1 MTRDDDLTQRLG
13 ELAPPPMSPALAG
26 AAASAAPVRT
36 RVPIRS
42 FAVLLAVALLLAVG
56 VVAALGLRPDAAA
69 LPLPWLVGFGA
80 VFAIAGP
87 FLLARAILP
96 PAGQVLPSP
105 ARAARSALVVAV
117 GLVVLGLVATID
129 APGVTVQAR
138 SFTRGFLHCA
148 GFSLRIIL
156 PILLAG
162 GLVLR
167 RVYPMGAGQVAAGI
181 GAAAGAWAGL
191 VLHLICPLGGPAHVG
206 FAHGGAAA
214 IGGALG
220 ALLLTRVLR

>member
-1 MTRDDDLTQRLG
+1 MSQDDHLTRQLG

-36 RVPIRS
+36 RVPVRS
-42 FAVLLAVALLLAVG
+42 FAFVAAVALLLAVG
-56 VVAALGLRPDAAA
+56 VVAFLGLRRDAAA

-80 VFAIAGP
+80 VFALAGP

-105 ARAARSALVVAV
+105 ARAGRSALVVAV

-129 APGVTVQAR
+129 APGVTVQPR
-138 SFTRGFLHCA
+138 SFTQGFLHCA
-148 GFSLRIIL
+148 GISLPLIL

-162 GLVLR
+162 ALVLR

-191 VLHLICPLGGPAHVG
+191 VLHLICPIGGPAHVG
-206 FAHGGAAA
+206 FAHGGAAT
-214 IGGALG
+214 IGAAVG